1 MDNKAEDFAEQALQV
16 KVVLK
21 HDDSAVIRCL
31 GSLLLRQSLELSL
44 DNFEFGVVDALLR
57 DDMLPMARE
66 LHRVSLVI

>member
-1 MDNKAEDFAEQALQV
+1 MDNKADDFAEQALQV

-31 GSLLLRQSLELSL
+31 ESLLLRQSLELSL
-44 DNFEFGVVDALLR
+44 DNFEFGVVDALLG